1 MSRQNICPEW
11 PEIRREEYKGVYVY
25 AEHDGSSLKDVSLE
39 LIGKARQLAVELDG
53 TEVAAI
59 IIGGTDAMA
68 KELIET
74 GADRVIRILGE
85 GLETYNPVRYSMAI
99 AQVLDKYRPEI
110 VLIGGT
116 KRGREL
122 AAYIANTLKTGITA
136 DCTELEIDKAS
147 RDLIAIR
154 PTFGGN
160 VLAGIRCPQRRPQMA
175 SVRPGVFPKPS
186 RDPTRRGEV
195 VSERVDVQD
204 GRMRLV
210 AVERK
215 VERDVADL
223 PPVEKADVV
232 VVGGRGLGSAD
243 GFRLLVELA
252 RALDG
257 TIGASLMAVRA
268 GWAPHTRQVGQTG
281 KTIRPRVYIGV
292 GVSGAVQHIVGMLE
306 SKVIIAI
313 NTDRNAPIFRY
324 VDYGIVGDYK
334 EIIPRLIELVKAAP
348 RPTPTEK

>member
-1 MSRQNICPEW
+1 MSQQRICPEW
-11 PEIRREEYKGVYVY
+11 PEIRKEDYRGIYVY
-25 AEHDGSSLKDVSLE
+25 AEHDGNTLKDVSLE
-39 LIGKARQLAVELDG
+39 LVGKARQLAQDLDG
-53 TEVAAI
+53 VEVAAV
-59 IIGGTDAMA
+59 IIGGTDDMA
-68 KELIET
+68 RELIWA
-74 GADRVIRILGE
+74 GADRIIRIVGE
-85 GLETYNPVRYSMAI
+85 GLETYNPVRYSLAV

-136 DCTELEIDKAS
+136 DCTELEIDRAT

-175 SVRPGVFPKPS
+175 SVRPGVFPKPPS
-186 RDPTRRGEV
+186 DPARSGEV
-195 VSERVDVQD
+195 ITERVDVKD
-204 GRMRLV
+204 ERLRLV

-215 VERDVADL
+215 VEKDVADL
-223 PPVEKADVV
+223 PPVEKADIV

-243 GFRLLVELA
+243 GFRLLVDLA
-252 RALDG
+252 RALGG

-281 KTIRPRVYIGV
+281 KTIRPRIYIGV
-292 GVSGAVQHIVGMLE
+292 GVSGAVQHLVGMLE
-306 SKVIIAI
+306 SKVIIAV

-324 VDYGIVGDYK
+324 VDYGVVGDYK
-334 EIIPRLIELVKAAP
+334 EIVPRLIELLTAP
-348 RPTPTEK
+348 RPAPTEK